1 MTCRCGGRL
10 PSCPIGTSSSSPRA
24 DLTLLPDTP
33 DRPRPAD
40 RALALQLVGDH
51 CALRRQR
58 CRQEL
63 DSAILRAG
71 VALALFRQ
79 AAAEERVTLQLPR
92 ALAAYLDRAR
102 RNPALRFEPAG

>member
-1 MTCRCGGRL
+1 LETTVLYGASGV
-10 PSCPIGTSSSSPRA
+10 GKSS
-24 DLTLLPDTP
+24 
-33 DRPRPAD
+33 
-40 RALALQLVGDH
+40 
-51 CALRRQR
+51 
-58 CRQEL
+58 
-63 DSAILRAG
+63 ILRAG